1 MNRPSHESIWIIVIE
16 NLSYVLGETFCNFIG
31 TVTRHDCL
39 AIIPMKFENV
49 QASIEIIFDL
59 LDRI

>member
-39 AIIPMKFENV
+39 AIIPMEFENV